1 MLASETFSLG
11 AVILAAGSSSRM
23 GRSKML
29 LPWGETTIL
38 GHLIR
43 VWTKLPAAQVA
54 MVHAAADTL
63 VETELNRLEFPVQ
76 NRIANPESKRGM
88 FSSVQCAANW
98 PGWNTTLTHWA
109 IILGDQP
116 HLRPAT
122 LSALANL
129 AAQHRESICQPGRH
143 GRPRHPILLPREVFK
158 ALENSTAATLKEF
171 LLALTAK
178 VKLIEVDDP
187 GLELDL
193 DHPADYEKAL
203 KLAARG

>member
-1 MLASETFSLG
+1 MLESGTVSLG

-23 GRSKML
+23 GRPKML
-29 LPWGETTIL
+29 LPWRDTTIL

-43 VWTKLPAAQVA
+43 LWTKLPASQVA
-54 MVHAAADTL
+54 VVHAAADTL
-63 VETELNRLEFPVQ
+63 LETELNRLEFPVQ
-76 NRIANPESKRGM
+76 NRIANPAAKRGM
-88 FSSVQCAANW
+88 FSSIQCAANW
-98 PGWNTTLTHWA
+98 PGWNIRLTHWA

-116 HLRPAT
+116 HLRPET

-129 AAQHRESICQPGRH
+129 AAKHPKNICQPGRH

-171 LLALTAK
+171 LQPFAAK
-178 VKLIEVDDP
+178 VKLVEADDP
-187 GLELDL
+187 GLDLDL

-203 KLAARG
+203 KLAASG

>member
-54 MVHAAADTL
+54 VVHAAADTL
-63 VETELNRLEFPVQ
+63 LEAELNRLEFPVQ
-76 NRIANPESKRGM
+76 NRIVNPESKRGM

-98 PGWNTTLTHWA
+98 PGWNTPLTHWA

-158 ALENSTAATLKEF
+158 ALENSTTATLKEF
-171 LLALTAK
+171 LHPHAAK
-178 VKLIEVDDP
+178 VKLVEVDDP
-187 GLELDL
+187 GLDLDL
-193 DHPADYEKAL
+193 DCPADYEKAL
-203 KLAARG
+203 QLAASG